1 MIDCFE
7 KMKTLLTDK
16 HFIKH
21 VKTDKEER
29 KCIQEELDRNIRDL
43 KRRDGSIVF
52 AGNVATFLIN
62 GFFLFLL
69 YKNEG
74 NNLNLKVKVMGF
86 FLFC

>member
-21 VKTDKEER
+21 VKTNKEER
-29 KCIQEELDRNIRDL
+29 KCIQEELDRNIHDL

-52 AGNVATFLIN
+52 AGNVATFLIKKKC
-62 GFFLFLL
+62 LFIPII
-69 YKNEG
+69 
-74 NNLNLKVKVMGF
+74 
-86 FLFC
+86 